1 MLPRLRLKKTRR
13 RLTSNSKGLSSIVG
27 AVFAVLV
34 MISLISTVFVWSLS
48 QNTLYN
54 NSVRQSNLADLDRS
68 NERIMTNITCY
79 GDGLGATG
87 TVLVNGT
94 LENDGPLS
102 VQLVTL
108 WVVDVTNKN
117 YNHKALDIVLA
128 PGNRT
133 TLSQFLVPSTA
144 IVVTLPNSDGDSLS
158 CWFISARGN
167 TISEKSTTIIN
178 NFNEGG
184 GPEIPPYAFV
194 SGGIGSIAMDFS
206 SFSHYDNVAPANG
219 SSVGSAVYGYTI
231 SGNIYTMLHVK
242 VTNYDL
248 YNRTLTITG
257 GSMWAVTP
265 FSGTIK
271 GDQWSIANVTGGKL
285 ITGTYN
291 QFINVTQAVDLY
303 FGPTQASRSA
313 GNIVPLFILLYGQA
327 TYKNGTK
334 IDYGQNLP
342 FIALNV
348 T

>member
-13 RLTSNSKGLSSIVG
+13 RLTSNSKGFSSIVG

-48 QNTLYN
+48 QNTQYN
-54 NSVRQSNLADLDRS
+54 NAVRQSNLADLDRS
-68 NERIMTNITCY
+68 NERIQTNVTCNRIN
-79 GDGLGATG
+79 DSWIS
-87 TVLVNGT
+87 VNGT
-94 LENDGPLS
+94 LENYGSLS
-102 VQLVTL
+102 AQIVTL
-108 WVVDVTNKN
+108 WVVDATNKN
-117 YNHKALDIVLA
+117 YNHTALNIILL
-128 PGNRT
+128 PGNKT
-133 TLSQFLVPSTA
+133 TLSGSTA
-144 IVVTLPNSDGDSLS
+144 INVALNNQAEDSLS

-167 TISEKSTTIIN
+167 TISEKSFLIIN
-178 NFNEGG
+178 NYNEGG
-184 GPEIPPYAFV
+184 GNEVPPYAFV

-219 SSVGSAVYGYTI
+219 SSVGSPVYGYTI
-231 SGNIYTMLHVK
+231 SGIINTMLHVK

-271 GDQWSIANVTGGKL
+271 GDQWSIANVTNGKL

-291 QFINVTQAVDLY
+291 QFINHTQAVDLY

-327 TYKNGTK
+327 TYENGTK